1 MLREGCGGSDH
12 YEASTARLR
21 LAHARRQAPQAR
33 ADCYDVFGCTDRNAF
48 RLADLLNGPNC
59 QFLYEM
65 RNRIYAQHGYYFK
78 TPRAIELLG
87 NEGCQTGDV
96 NALGLSRLERANAA
110 MIQRAEE
117 IKGCPR

>member
-12 YEASTARLR
+12 YEALTARLR
-21 LAHARRQAPQAR
+21 LLMLAAMAPQAR

-48 RLADLLNGPNC
+48 RLADLLDGPNR

-65 RNRIYAQHGYYFK
+65 RNRIYAQHGYCFK
-78 TPRAIELLG
+78 TPRAIALLG
-87 NEGCQTGDV
+87 NKGCQTGDI

-110 MIQRAEE
+110 TIQRAEE
-117 IKGCPR
+117 MKGCPR